1 MMRKLTRL
9 DSFSEKLLKTRQS
22 SHKNIKVGLNM
33 RWWWR
38 TTRGQVVSINLLST
52 TEMFSPWEASCRG
65 ETLKWARLSGTVWHE
80 TVIFTS
86 RSHQKARKS
95 WMLRVQ
101 KHHELW
107 STSEA
112 PSTSVWFLFLRFIK
126 TSVSVLPFFS
136 CFVKTTWRFKSQRE
150 LIPILQLLP
159 ANWAWLNHERDEEWN
174 IPGLANRLKW
184 NHVKAANLN
193 CGRSGII
200 WSLKDTR
207 GNLLPLKER
216 PRRAGR
222 APTRWQI
229 IEEGNLRQTP
239 AEQGSWGGSAHP
251 WSWTMQRLE

>member
-1 MMRKLTRL
+1 
-9 DSFSEKLLKTRQS
+9 
-22 SHKNIKVGLNM
+22 
-33 RWWWR
+33 
-38 TTRGQVVSINLLST
+38 
-52 TEMFSPWEASCRG
+52 
-65 ETLKWARLSGTVWHE
+65 
-80 TVIFTS
+80 
-86 RSHQKARKS
+86 
-95 WMLRVQ
+95 MLRVQ

-207 GNLLPLKER
+207 GNLLPLQER

-239 AEQGSWGGSAHP
+239 AEQGSWGERS
-251 WSWTMQRLE
+251 SLELNYAEIGIITQGLPRWRSRVSSFHHISSSVKQNPLCTSQPPSGMKRNRDRWHWWENSEEKRRFSGDND